1 MRELFRASI
10 PCLYFVI
17 ETAGGAALQTVPL
30 QACVAAHR
38 ALLLQPDSVLAAELW
53 LLRRALEEAR
63 RAVHAQLCR
72 GGVGARLGALG
83 VALIAVLLALLFA
96 LLLAL

>member
-72 GGVGARLGALG
+72 RGVGARLGALG